1 MNQVFA
7 AADAAWKVLLAGL
20 ILGSG
25 LPALFS
31 IGIRQLAAAHVPDSA
46 GAGWHVGVHKAM
58 AYAAFG
64 LALLA
69 VLLGLAYIIA
79 HGFGVRIVF
88 DGLLPV
94 IVEK

>member
-1 MNQVFA
+1 MNQVIA

-31 IGIRQLAAAHVPDSA
+31 FGVRQLAAAHVPDSA
-46 GAGWHVGVHKAM
+46 GAGWHSGVHKSL
-58 AYAAFG
+58 AYAAFA
-64 LALLA
+64 LALAA
-69 VLLGLAYIIA
+69 VGLGLAYIIA

-88 DGLLPV
+88 EGLIPV

>member
-1 MNQVFA
+1 MNQVIA

-46 GAGWHVGVHKAM
+46 GAGWHAGVHKAL

-69 VLLGLAYIIA
+69 VLLGLAYIVA

-88 DGLLPV
+88 DGIIPV
-94 IVEK
+94 IVDK